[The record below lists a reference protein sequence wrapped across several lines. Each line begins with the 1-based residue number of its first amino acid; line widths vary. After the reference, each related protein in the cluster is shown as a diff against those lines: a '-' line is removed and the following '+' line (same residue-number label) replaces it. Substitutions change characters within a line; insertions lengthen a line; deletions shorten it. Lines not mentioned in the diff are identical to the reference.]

1 MASKTPRK
9 TAGEPLPKS
18 KERRERWFAKSEDAE
33 ALQQELIDCVS
44 QGESLHAWCKR
55 QDFPYTTVKEWIHRV
70 PERKAKYEEAR
81 LARAEWHISDIEEIL
96 TDVRKGDLDPSAARV
111 IAENK
116 RWIASRMDP
125 HIWGEKVQ
133 IQTEV
138 NVGERYLE
146 AIKAL
151 TAPDVI
157 EGTARDVT
165 PNDAG
170 E

>member
-1 MASKTPRK
+1 MVSKTL
-9 TAGEPLPKS
+9 TGSHGEPLPKA

-33 ALQQELIDCVS
+33 ALQQEIIDCVS

-55 QDFPYTTVKEWIHRV
+55 QDFPYTTVKEWINRV
-70 PERKAKYEEAR
+70 PARKSRYEDAR
-81 LARAEWHISDIEEIL
+81 ISRAEWHISDIEEML

-165 PNDAG
+165 PDDDR